1 MIDTGVEEKLREQ
14 KNYTL
19 NQELFEFC
27 PKEKKALISSKYKK
41 NSRFLFFFFN
51 IVYYCGTH

>member
-14 KNYTL
+14 KNYKL

-41 NSRFLFFFFN
+41 NLKIFVFLF
-51 IVYYCGTH
+51 